1 VPKREIKLNNVLTV
15 DNSSLTLQMLK
26 RGFMTN
32 SMCRFSLSTFLSS
45 LVMAFVALHLFV
57 ALPEEPI
64 YSFAHN
70 DAHSE
75 RCHSQEQ
82 EAMSTQTTRKT
93 SERQTLESNRS
104 RIFFNSV
111 PVLSTLTASPI
122 PSNSIICLSSVILR
136 V

>member
-1 VPKREIKLNNVLTV
+1 MQNNVLTLN
-15 DNSSLTLQMLK
+15 NSFLIFSIPK
-26 RGFMTN
+26 RGFMTI

-45 LVMAFVALHLFV
+45 LVMAFVALHLLV

-93 SERQTLESNRS
+93 SERQTPESNRS
-104 RIFFNSV
+104 RIFFPSV

-122 PSNSIICLSSVILR
+122 PSNSIICLFSVILR
-136 V
+136 I